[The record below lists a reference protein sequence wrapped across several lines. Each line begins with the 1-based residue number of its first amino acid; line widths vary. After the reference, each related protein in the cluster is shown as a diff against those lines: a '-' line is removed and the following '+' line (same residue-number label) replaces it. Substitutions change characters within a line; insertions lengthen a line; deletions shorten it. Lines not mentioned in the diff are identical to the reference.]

1 MLTDKKG
8 IPLSICLLLFI
19 TAVNTHDM
27 KAATKTI
34 DGWYFGKKKKK
45 DIFFTETEPVS

>member
-8 IPLSICLLLFI
+8 IIPLSVVVI
-19 TAVNTHDM
+19 TSANTHDM
-27 KAATKTI
+27 KAAIKTI

-45 DIFFTETEPVS
+45 NIFFTETEPVS